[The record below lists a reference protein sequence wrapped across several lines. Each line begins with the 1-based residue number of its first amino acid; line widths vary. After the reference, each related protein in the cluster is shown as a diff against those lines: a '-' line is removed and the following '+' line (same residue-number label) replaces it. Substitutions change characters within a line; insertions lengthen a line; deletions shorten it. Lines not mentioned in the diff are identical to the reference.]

1 MPAAVAVESCGRITV
16 AGPVPFVFNPAAA
29 PMNHA
34 GNFTLPSARLGLAAL
49 LLLSIAFWSVPR
61 FCWSRTSRTASA
73 LVLSAQSDQDQTC
86 AFILRLPFTV
96 MVQLLS
102 GRRP

>member
-1 MPAAVAVESCGRITV
+1 MESCGQITV

-34 GNFTLPSARLGLAAL
+34 GNFTLPSARLGLAVL
-49 LLLSIAFWSVPR
+49 LLLGLGFWLRPR
-61 FCWSRTSRTASA
+61 FHWNPAPRNATA
-73 LVLSAQSDQDQTC
+73 LVLPIPPEQDEVG
-86 AFILRLPFTV
+86 AFILRLPLTV

>member
-1 MPAAVAVESCGRITV
+1 MAR
-16 AGPVPFVFNPAAA
+16 PVVIVFNPPAA

-34 GNFTLPSARLGLAAL
+34 GNFTLPSARLCVAAL

-61 FCWSRTSRTASA
+61 FCWSRTSRTAAA
-73 LVLSAQSDQDQTC
+73 LVLPVQPDQGEGD
-86 AFILRLPFTV
+86 AFILHLPISV